1 MAKLAA
7 ISRLPLSDP
16 RRSTLD
22 VSWTFSLHRTPGS
35 DDLAARMTCAALDT
49 LGPYGPVSSQLA
61 TAIALACGY
70 VVDHGFAH
78 RYRVTLGVDGVRCT
92 VAVTDYGYD
101 KPLTV
106 PPDPPHSY
114 AATALCRQLARRTE
128 SGAQIDGVQVH
139 HATDGA
145 VLIRFRALLPALA
158 DGPGT
163 EPAKGSVVRSAEA
176 LPQPPPA
183 APDHSR
189 SPGARG

>member
-35 DDLAARMTCAALDT
+35 DELAARMTCAALDT
-49 LGPYGPVSSQLA
+49 LGPYGQVSAQLA
-61 TAIALACGY
+61 AAITLACGY
-70 VVDHGFAH
+70 VVDHGLAH
-78 RYRVTLGVDGVRCT
+78 RYRVTLGVDGARCT
-92 VAVTDYGYD
+92 VSVTDYGYD

-114 AATALCRQLARRTE
+114 AATALCQQLAHPTE
-128 SGAQIDGVQVH
+128 NGARIDGVQVH

-145 VLIRFRALLPALA
+145 VLIRFRALLPAAPA
-158 DGPGT
+158 DAADDSAPG
-163 EPAKGSVVRSAEA
+163 

>member
-16 RRSTLD
+16 RRSSLD
-22 VSWTFSLHRTPGS
+22 VSWTFSLHRIPGS

-49 LGPYGPVSSQLA
+49 LGPFGPAGAQLA

-92 VAVTDYGYD
+92 VSVTDYGYD

-106 PPDPPHSY
+106 TPDPPHSY
-114 AATALCRQLARRTE
+114 AATALCQQLAHHTD

-145 VLIRFRALLPALA
+145 VLIRFRALLPAA
-158 DGPGT
+158 AA
-163 EPAKGSVVRSAEA
+163 EPAAGPATG

>member
-22 VSWTFSLHRTPGS
+22 LSWTFSLHRAPGS

-49 LGPYGPVSSQLA
+49 LGPYGEVSARLA
-61 TAIALACGY
+61 DAVTLACGY

-78 RYRVTLGVDGVRCT
+78 RYRVTLGVDGTRCT
-92 VAVTDYGYD
+92 VSVTDYGYD
-101 KPLTV
+101 KPLAV
-106 PPDPPHSY
+106 PPAPPHSY
-114 AATALCRQLARRTE
+114 AATALCQQLADPAGN
-128 SGAQIDGVQVH
+128 GAHIDGVQVH

-145 VLIRFRALLPALA
+145 VLIRFRALLPDAA
-158 DGPGT
+158 T
-163 EPAKGSVVRSAEA
+163 ETAGDSAA
-176 LPQPPPA
+176 GLPQPPPA